1 MSRRGREERNDD
13 ERHEKRKGNRQ
24 RASPDRKD
32 GLALEAAPA
41 SGRRPQRSR
50 DDRPGRHQA
59 DPDHH
64 QQRPGRDGRRGPTAA
79 EWVPRSGA
87 GDGEQPNDSD
97 GRNDGARWWA
107 AKLDE
112 ASDGRS

>member
-1 MSRRGREERNDD
+1 MMSGTRSVSAIVSGPARTGRMGSR
-13 ERHEKRKGNRQ
+13 
-24 RASPDRKD
+24 
-32 GLALEAAPA
+32 LEAAPA

-59 DPDHH
+59 DPDHD
-64 QQRPGRDGRRGPTAA
+64 QQRPGRNGRRRPTAA

-87 GDGEQPNDSD
+87 GDGEQPNDCD

-112 ASDGRS
+112 ASDRRL